1 MMYYTKFF
9 ILLTVLLCLSFLM
22 GCGTPES
29 LKNNKPNVVIIF
41 LDDSGWSDFEP
52 FGQKRI
58 KTPNVNRLAQ
68 EGVVYRNFY
77 VPQAICSAS
86 RAALLTGC
94 YPGRTKV
101 FNAHA
106 PKERG
111 LSPDFPTMA
120 EIYNADGYKTGIFG
134 KWHLGD
140 QEDTR
145 PHQRGFD
152 VSSGLMYS
160 NDMWE
165 HHPENPEFWGKFP
178 LQYWKNGQVEIE
190 AVSKADQRNLTKW
203 ATDDAVNFIND
214 HASRP
219 FFLYVPYSM
228 PHVPLFGS
236 EAFEGKSGVGLYG
249 DVIIELDA
257 SIGRIMDALSAAGI
271 DKETLVV
278 FTSDNGPWISYGNHA
293 GTTPYREAKGTS
305 FDGGTKVACIIKY
318 PNKLTPG
325 SVSDQVFLSI
335 DLLPTIAHLT
345 ETPLPKLP
353 IDGKNIWDLMTGV
366 KQISPHDYYAFTT
379 GSTLESMMSGS
390 GRWKLHLPH
399 NYRTRPS
406 LGGDGIPGKYEQASI
421 DLTLYDLVNDPM
433 ETQDVKE
440 DHPEVFKKMLGYAQ
454 KHKAFFELE

>member
-1 MMYYTKFF
+1 
-9 ILLTVLLCLSFLM
+9 
-22 GCGTPES
+22 
-29 LKNNKPNVVIIF
+29 
-41 LDDSGWSDFEP
+41 
-52 FGQKRI
+52 
-58 KTPNVNRLAQ
+58 
-68 EGVVYRNFY
+68 
-77 VPQAICSAS
+77 
-86 RAALLTGC
+86 
-94 YPGRTKV
+94 
-101 FNAHA
+101 
-106 PKERG
+106 
-111 LSPDFPTMA
+111 MA

-160 NDMWE
+160 NDMWK

-249 DVIIELDA
+249 DVIVELDA
-257 SIGRIMDALSAAGI
+257 SLGRIMDALSAAGI

-278 FTSDNGPWISYGNHA
+278 FTSDNGPWISYGNYA

-353 IDGKNIWDLMTGV
+353 IDGKNIWDLMMGLT
-366 KQISPHDYYAFTT
+366 QISPHDYYAFTT
-379 GSTLESMMSGS
+379 GPTLESMMSGS